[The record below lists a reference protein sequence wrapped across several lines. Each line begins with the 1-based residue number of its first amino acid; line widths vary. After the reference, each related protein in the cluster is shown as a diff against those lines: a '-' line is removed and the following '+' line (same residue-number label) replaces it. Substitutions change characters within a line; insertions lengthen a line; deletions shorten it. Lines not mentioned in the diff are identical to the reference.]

1 MSTKFEI
8 AQDFAKTINSDKI
21 KLIILFGSVARGD
34 YRPDLDIDILIVSN
48 YRKDIWLKI
57 SNLIRDTVLNRKT
70 V

>member
-1 MSTKFEI
+1 MKI

-48 YRKDIWLKI
+48 YRKDICPKI

>member
-1 MSTKFEI
+1 MKI